1 VVMVMEEGT
10 NTRVLARLE
19 HYELAGAGWMAA
31 QRKLAEGTSPSGS
44 VRKSSRGTTANRS
57 LIRRC
62 RICPLDFPLRPEICS
77 GYISSVFCIREK

>member
-31 QRKLAEGTSPSGS
+31 QTKLAEGEPPLPEAC
-44 VRKSSRGTTANRS
+44 ANHHAAQRQT
-57 LIRRC
+57 
-62 RICPLDFPLRPEICS
+62 EA
-77 GYISSVFCIREK
+77 